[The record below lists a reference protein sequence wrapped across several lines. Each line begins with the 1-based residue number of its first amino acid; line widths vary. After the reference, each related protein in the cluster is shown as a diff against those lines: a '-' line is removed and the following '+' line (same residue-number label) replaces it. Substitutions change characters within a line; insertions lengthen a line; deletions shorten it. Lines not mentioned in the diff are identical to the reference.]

1 MKSEQTLQRLEEV
14 LKTSLSEVLPN
25 AIIPSGNG
33 YEAFGEYDIIPESGR
48 WQVYRDRRDPLEFSS
63 SRVALAWCIA
73 HKFHQTLLCIDIERL
88 DDEKLMLVSD
98 LAVRTRLKERLKDP
112 QTAEIVESKLTTRRR
127 RLEYVE
133 TTLTKCVNRAKYLQI
148 RGFNNETARTGRSA
162 SNRTSR

>member
-1 MKSEQTLQRLEEV
+1 MKSEQTLKRLEEV
-14 LKTSLSEVLPN
+14 LKSSLSEVLPN
-25 AIIPSGNG
+25 AIIPSGDG
-33 YEAFGEYDIIPESGR
+33 YEAFGEYEIMPESGR

-73 HKFHQTLLCIDIERL
+73 HKFHQTLLCVDIERL
-88 DDEKLMLVSD
+88 DDEKIMLVSD

-112 QTAEIVESKLTTRRR
+112 QTAEIVETKLTTRRL

-148 RGFNNETARTGRSA
+148 RGFNNETARTGRPA